1 MLLKKKSREEKAQ
14 GRMVQEREPL
24 EKVQQEKE
32 LRKNERKKTFYLP
45 DRIKEL
51 EDCLII
57 DDIYYRLMVIEA
69 MPELLQF
76 GWFNRITVIPGVT
89 VSVLFYPY
97 EHEEASRRVGKRQ
110 TEIGAELILAQKN
123 FDSRRIG
130 QLNVKYSY
138 YQKLLTDINLHR
150 DNIASVTAVISVSG
164 KTREE
169 MEHRSNL
176 VKNKLGAMKAVTLMR
191 RQLQGLKTL
200 LPLVDSH
207 VGECHDVTIACAAC
221 LSPLI
226 STDFSH
232 PSGIFFGRN
241 LTGSPVFLDSFIG
254 APRLYG
260 PHMFVTG
267 TTRSGKS
274 FTCKGV
280 VSRSAACGMKVVVL
294 DPEGEYRK
302 EAEALGGEYI
312 RFHPNMEVM
321 FNPFDIEPEYDDRR
335 KVWFNNI
342 AGKQDDIVYLIAAML
357 EVQTGEKMTAE
368 ERALAAKAVRDE
380 YFSRGITED
389 PESIYEPGGVET
401 GGKVRVGKKYKEMPT
416 LSSYMERLRGM
427 GATRLANI
435 LLNYCRGGPQGF
447 FDGQSIGKFYEAPLV
462 VFDVSGL
469 QTEFSRT
476 YAMYVMLSWIWEKF
490 VKKNRETRKRVLVD
504 EAWLFMK
511 HKDTAEFLSQMAR
524 RGAKYNTSLMVA
536 SQSFRE
542 FTSQEGMALLA
553 QCDTKF
559 FLRMQTTDAEA
570 LGEMFKL
577 PKHVVEWI
585 SSFPQGRGILTAGN
599 ESAVVDFVGFAFEEQ
614 FLRSDPEAVLA
625 R

>member
-1 MLLKKKSREEKAQ
+1 MLLKKRQKRSTEPKALASD
-14 GRMVQEREPL
+14 GYSNL
-24 EKVQQEKE
+24 SH
-32 LRKNERKKTFYLP
+32 LYLP
-45 DRIKEL
+45 DNIKEL

-57 DDIYYRLMVIEA
+57 NDTWCRVLVVSA

-76 GWFNRITVIPGVT
+76 GWFNRITAMPGVT
-89 VSVLFYPY
+89 VSVSLFPY
-97 EHEEASRRVGKRQ
+97 EHEEASNRVGKYQ

-130 QLNVKYSY
+130 QLQVKYKY

-150 DNIASVTAVISVSG
+150 DNIMAATVIIVVTG
-164 KTREE
+164 KTRRE
-169 MEHRSNL
+169 MEERCDK
-176 VKNKLGAMKAVTLMR
+176 VKNRLGAMKAVTLVMR
-191 RQLQGLKTL
+191 QVKGLKTM
-200 LPLVDSH
+200 LPLVDF
-207 VGECHDVTIACAAC
+207 GQLPDDYHDVTIACAAC

-241 LTGSPVFLDSFIG
+241 LTGSPVFLDSFIR

-260 PHMFVTG
+260 PHMFITG

-274 FTCKGV
+274 FTCKGTV
-280 VSRSAACGMKVVVL
+280 ARSAASGMRVVIL

-302 EAEALGGEYI
+302 LAEALGGVCI

-321 FNPFDIEPEYDDRR
+321 FNPFDIEPEYDDQREIY
-335 KVWFNNI
+335 FNNI
-342 AGKQDDIVYLIAAML
+342 AGKMDDIVSLLAAMM
-357 EVQTGEKMTAE
+357 EVQTGEKMLAD

-380 YFSRGITED
+380 YLSRGINESQ
-389 PESIYEPGGVET
+389 ESIYDLGGTET
-401 GGKVRVGKKYKEMPT
+401 GEYARAGLKYKEMPT
-416 LSSYMERLRGM
+416 ISSYAQRLEQM
-427 GATRLANI
+427 GVTRLANI
-435 LLNYCRGGPQGF
+435 LLSYCRGGPQGF
-447 FDGQSIGKFYEAPLV
+447 FDGQSIGHFYDAPVV
-462 VFDVSGL
+462 VFDISGL

-490 VKKNRETRKRVLVD
+490 VKRNRSVRKRVMVD

-542 FTSQEGMALLA
+542 FTSQEGMAVLA

-559 FLRMQTTDAEA
+559 FLRMQHTDAQS

-577 PKHVVEWI
+577 PQHVIDMI
-585 SSFPQGRGILTAGN
+585 STFPQGRGILTAGN
-599 ESAVVDFVGFAFEEQ
+599 ESAIVDFIGLPFEDN
-614 FLRSDPEAVLA
+614 FLRSDPGAVLA